1 MGVGSGHSLY
11 VPVPGVRWQAVC
23 PRVCRMCTPSC
34 RRGKV
39 GDALEAVQ
47 HALHLK
53 DFVTEPEYK
62 CQTSMNAC
70 AVMSK
75 LGRYEGPRN
84 TCQRCPHILSE
95 ELLRLCLCVCA
106 TPCVCNV
113 VHGLRWKGGDSHVVL
128 LHSHSVLRY
137 PLPPLPPDMKRRVPW
152 VWLQ

>member
-1 MGVGSGHSLY
+1 M
-11 VPVPGVRWQAVC
+11 
-23 PRVCRMCTPSC
+23 
-34 RRGKV
+34 

-75 LGRYEGPRN
+75 LGRQELPR
-84 TCQRCPHILSE
+84 THAYDVPAHSVRKIL
-95 ELLRLCLCVCA
+95 RPCLCVCA

-113 VHGLRWKGGDSHVVL
+113 VHGLRWKGRAVSLPFFSFPLRTVV
-128 LHSHSVLRY
+128 S
-137 PLPPLPPDMKRRVPW
+137 PAPPLPPGMKRRVPW